1 MNTPKFIVA
10 VGASAGGL
18 NALVEMVSHLPEEI
32 DAAIFIVLHLSSK
45 GISNY
50 LIHQLQPHTSLSC
63 SIAKDNTPIERNHIY
78 IAPRDRHLMAKKDY
92 IVIGKGAKES
102 RWRPSIDLL
111 FRSVAAAYNTHAIG
125 IILSG
130 LLDDGTLGMQAIKRS
145 GGICIVQ
152 DPDEAEFP
160 EMPMSVLDKME
171 VNFCIKLAEIGE
183 TLLTVTQVEKPY
195 IEAPPDI
202 VAEAKI
208 AENAS
213 IGIEKVASLGEKS
226 LYACPD
232 CGGGLWEITNE
243 NVTEYRCH
251 VGHAFSERHLLI
263 KQAETLESTLW
274 MALRIME
281 ERRNLFMRL
290 KEENIKKGLRRIA
303 ESNQI
308 EAELLEV
315 HINKLKEVLFATV
328 SKEGE

>member
-1 MNTPKFIVA
+1 MNKPKFVIT

-18 NALVEMVSHLPEEI
+18 NALIEMVSHLPEEI
-32 DAAIFIVLHLSSK
+32 DAAMFIVLHLSSK
-45 GISNY
+45 GISNF
-50 LIHQLQPHTSLSC
+50 LIHQLQPHTALSC
-63 SIAKDNTPIERNHIY
+63 SIGKDNIPIERNHIY
-78 IAPRDRHLMAKKDY
+78 IAPRDRHIMIKKDHM
-92 IVIGKGAKES
+92 VIGKGAKEN

-111 FRSVAAAYNTHAIG
+111 FRSAAAAYNTHAIG
-125 IILSG
+125 IILTG
-130 LLDDGTLGMQAIKRS
+130 LLDDGSLGMQAIKRS

-160 EMPMSVLDKME
+160 EMPMAVLDKME

-183 TLLTVTQVEKPY
+183 TLSTVTQVEKPY

-208 AENAS
+208 AENVS
-213 IGIEKVASLGEKS
+213 TGIEKVSPLGAKS

-232 CGGGLWEITNE
+232 CGGGLWELTND
-243 NVTEYRCH
+243 NITEYRCH

-290 KEENIKKGLRRIA
+290 KEQNTKKGLRRIA

-328 SKEGE
+328 NKEGD